1 MTGGVLGGGVIFVIA
16 ALLWIAVL
24 VPAWIRRREF
34 RAAERNAARLQ
45 RTLRVL
51 AETAEVPHEVHL
63 EATARQA
70 LAHEKLLRTAQKR
83 QEAEREAEL
92 AEARAEQLRAEI
104 HAQQMRRKQAAA
116 QRSARLRR
124 PVVRRVRAL
133 AALGALLGMLG
144 VLVGI
149 GFAVAGSGAAILVW
163 CGLAFF
169 ASLGALVLMAP
180 GRMQPE
186 QVAAVQSVQAAPAPE
201 LAEEIVA
208 TGETEQ
214 SSAAHAAAQRAAA
227 ERIERAR
234 ALARARATRPA
245 ARENQPD
252 SMLLREA
259 REQVARD
266 RAERGVTVVAREQNP
281 SAASRADQGTAAQHP
296 VAQHPVAQRDAA
308 QRSVSDDAASEV
320 TPGAALASRR
330 PPAAPGVSAQQ
341 RAAQERLRRMG
352 VVGDTSEGLPD
363 LDAALRRRRSAS

>member
-1 MTGGVLGGGVIFVIA
+1 MTGGALGGGVIFVIA

-24 VPAWIRRREF
+24 VPAWTRRREF

-51 AETAEVPHEVHL
+51 AETTEVPQEMRL

-83 QEAEREAEL
+83 QEAERDAEL
-92 AEARAEQLRAEI
+92 AEARAVQLRAEI
-104 HAQQMRRKQAAA
+104 RAQQMRRKQAAV

-133 AALGALLGMLG
+133 AALGALAGLLGA
-144 VLVGI
+144 LVGV
-149 GFAVAGSGAAILVW
+149 GFAVAGSGAAVLVW
-163 CGLAFF
+163 SGLVFF

-180 GRMQPE
+180 GRVRMEPIAAE
-186 QVAAVQSVQAAPAPE
+186 QVAPVETEPE
-201 LAEEIVA
+201 PVAQQIEA

-214 SSAAHAAAQRAAA
+214 SAAAHAAAQRAAA

-234 ALARARATRPA
+234 ALARARAERPA

-259 REQVARD
+259 REQVAR
-266 RAERGVTVVAREQNP
+266 ERGEQSSVGEP
-281 SAASRADQGTAAQHP
+281 GGGPADRPDPASRA
-296 VAQHPVAQRDAA
+296 
-308 QRSVSDDAASEV
+308 
-320 TPGAALASRR
+320 GAAPLSSEAS
-330 PPAAPGVSAQQ
+330 PAAGEAAAPSVRRAPASSVSAQQ
-341 RAAQERLRRMG
+341 RAARERLRQMG

-363 LDAALRRRRSAS
+363 LDAVLRRRRNAG